1 MQRYYDLQKKRLIYF
16 GEKPSRQ
23 FWDSHW
29 EMAKNAARNIV
40 NTTRT
45 FASLVTPK
53 FLKPD
58 QGVIL
63 EGGCGSGENVAAL
76 VNNGYKCIGIDWA
89 EKTVSILN
97 KYAPELDIRQ
107 GDVRKLPFP
116 DDYFAGYWSVGV
128 IEHFWEGYEPIALE
142 MARVIK
148 ENGYLFLAFPYMSPL
163 RKIKAGLVIYEKWN
177 NEGKENF
184 YQFALDKRNVADKF
198 ENLGFSL
205 ARSIPFSSIKGLKDE
220 IAVLKPILQRL
231 YDYRGGNRFL
241 NLFKDYLSI
250 GVAPVAS
257 HCILLVLRKKP
268 QF

>member
-1 MQRYYDLQKKRLIYF
+1 MRRYYDWKQKRLIYF
-16 GEKPSRQ
+16 GKKPSPV
-23 FWDSHW
+23 FWDTHW

-63 EGGCGSGENVAAL
+63 EGGCGSGESVAAL

-116 DDYFAGYWSVGV
+116 DKYFAGYWSMGV
-128 IEHFWEGYEPIALE
+128 IEHFWEGYEPIARE
-142 MARVIK
+142 MTRVIK
-148 ENGYLFLAFPYMSPL
+148 DNGYLFLAFPYMSPL
-163 RKIKAGLVIYEKWN
+163 RKIKAGLGIYEKWN

-184 YQFALDKRNVADKF
+184 YQFALSKREVVNYF
-198 ENLGFSL
+198 GSLGFAL
-205 ARSIPFSSIKGLKDE
+205 VRSIPFSSTKGLKDE
-220 IAVLKPILQRL
+220 ILFLKPLLQKL
-231 YDYRGGNRFL
+231 YDYKGNNRL
-241 NLFKDYLSI
+241 INLFKSYLSI
-250 GVAPVAS
+250 VVAPVAS
-257 HCILLVLRKKP
+257 HSILLVLRKNA
-268 QF
+268 